1 MQVRRNDL
9 WKNVPFKES
18 FKNTFSKNSW
28 FAQSYLCLFDSSY
41 SDHWLIF
48 LRLYYKPGYGAIVR
62 KLMIEWEDGWMGVVT
77 KAAR

>member
-1 MQVRRNDL
+1 MICEKMGPLRKVLKTPLARILGLPNLTFASSILPTQITD
-9 WKNVPFKES
+9 S
-18 FKNTFSKNSW
+18 F
-28 FAQSYLCLFDSSY
+28 
-41 SDHWLIF
+41 F